1 MGIAEVDDLSARQVY
16 DVLELRNAVAAA
28 SGTSPLSDHVV
39 AAVKGQAAGRHFL
52 QTAAAD
58 LVGYAYLETAADPVA
73 ELLVGDGGDV
83 ARILDAVTRSAGS
96 SLRVW
101 TRGDNAP
108 LNGVLPGLGFTLV
121 RTLLQLRCP
130 LGTQPIAEAVWPD
143 GVVVRTFEV
152 DSDEATWLAL
162 NNAAFAGHPEQAS
175 WTLEDIRAREN
186 EPWFDPAGLLVAV
199 DGDRM
204 LGFHWTKLHSPA
216 LGEVYVVGIDPS
228 AQGRGLG
235 KLLTLAGLHH
245 PAGLGVREVLLY
257 VEADNAAAGSKTIDV
272 EVLGVR
278 IGDFALVTFPGELT
292 VQTGLDVKRASPHDL
307 TFVAGYTNG
316 YIYYAP
322 TAEQLKN
329 VGGAQED
336 SDCILAPEW
345 QKIYEDAVAEILKK
359 L

>member
-52 QTAAAD
+52 QTAGAD

-130 LGTQPIAEAVWPD
+130 LGTQPIAAAVWPD

-186 EPWFDPAGLLVAV
+186 EPWFDPAGFFLAEVGGRV
-199 DGDRM
+199 V
-204 LGFHWTKLHSPA
+204 GFHWTKVHEKA
-216 LGEVYVVGIDPS
+216 GGDLGEVYVIGVDPS
-228 AQGRGLG
+228 MQGRGLG
-235 KLLTLAGLHH
+235 EALLLHGLHH
-245 PAGLGVREVLLY
+245 LREDRGLSTALLY
-257 VEADNAAAGSKTIDV
+257 VEADNRGAI
-272 EVLGVR
+272 
-278 IGDFALVTFPGELT
+278 ALYERHGFTT
-292 VQTGLDVKRASPHDL
+292 W
-307 TFVAGYTNG
+307 
-316 YIYYAP
+316 
-322 TAEQLKN
+322 
-329 VGGAQED
+329 D
-336 SDCILAPEW
+336 SDRMFAR
-345 QKIYEDAVAEILKK
+345 AG
-359 L
+359 

>member
-1 MGIAEVDDLSARQVY
+1 VGIAEVDDLSARQVY

-186 EPWFDPAGLLVAV
+186 EPWFDPAGFFLAEVGGRV
-199 DGDRM
+199 V
-204 LGFHWTKLHSPA
+204 GFHWTKVHEKA
-216 LGEVYVVGIDPS
+216 GGDLGEVYVIGVDPS
-228 AQGRGLG
+228 MQGRGLG
-235 KLLTLAGLHH
+235 EALLLHGLHH
-245 PAGLGVREVLLY
+245 LREDRGLSTALLY
-257 VEADNAAAGSKTIDV
+257 VEADNRGAI
-272 EVLGVR
+272 
-278 IGDFALVTFPGELT
+278 ALYERHGFTT
-292 VQTGLDVKRASPHDL
+292 W
-307 TFVAGYTNG
+307 
-316 YIYYAP
+316 
-322 TAEQLKN
+322 
-329 VGGAQED
+329 D
-336 SDCILAPEW
+336 SDRMFAR
-345 QKIYEDAVAEILKK
+345 AG
-359 L
+359 

>member
-186 EPWFDPAGLLVAV
+186 EPWFDPAGFFLAEVGGRV
-199 DGDRM
+199 V
-204 LGFHWTKLHSPA
+204 GFHWTKVHEKA
-216 LGEVYVVGIDPS
+216 GGDLGEVYVIGVDPS
-228 AQGRGLG
+228 MQGRGLG
-235 KLLTLAGLHH
+235 EALLLHGLHH
-245 PAGLGVREVLLY
+245 LREDRGLSTALLY
-257 VEADNAAAGSKTIDV
+257 VEADNRGAI
-272 EVLGVR
+272 
-278 IGDFALVTFPGELT
+278 ALYERHGFTT
-292 VQTGLDVKRASPHDL
+292 W
-307 TFVAGYTNG
+307 
-316 YIYYAP
+316 
-322 TAEQLKN
+322 
-329 VGGAQED
+329 D
-336 SDCILAPEW
+336 SDRMFAR
-345 QKIYEDAVAEILKK
+345 AG
-359 L
+359 